1 MAQRRL
7 LEEAV
12 NTLVPRG
19 RRASV
24 RKQAMDIAQRVVAL
38 LAVLVAKKPIFMP
51 ILQALQG
58 LLAPAND
65 HEAQPARLVIRRIRQ
80 LKKRLEKANDQDQV
94 KIRRKLEALYELL
107 VEDGEDDD

>member
-19 RRASV
+19 KRSSV
-24 RKQAMDIAQRVVAL
+24 RKQVLDIAQRVVEL
-38 LAVLVAKKPIFMP
+38 LAVLVAKKPVLMP

-58 LLAPAND
+58 LLAPAD
-65 HEAQPARLVIRRIRQ
+65 HETQPARLVIQRIRR
-80 LKKRLEKANDQDQV
+80 LKKKLEKANDQDQV